1 MYLEAV
7 FGVSL
12 SVSMTFRG
20 RNVFF
25 RFFFCKNFFFIILYP
40 KNVKKGMS
48 PTEVWSFVF
57 VCFFLKL
64 IFLYFIACFNIVV
77 TWGGEKNEV

>member
-1 MYLEAV
+1 MYIEAV
-7 FGVSL
+7 LCVSL

-25 RFFFCKNFFFIILYP
+25 RFFLSKKIFFHHFIP
-40 KNVKKGMS
+40 KKRKKRHVADRGL
-48 PTEVWSFVF
+48 V

-77 TWGGEKNEV
+77 TWGG

>member
-25 RFFFCKNFFFIILYP
+25 RFFLFKKFFFIILYP

-48 PTEVWSFVF
+48 PTEIWSFVF

>member
-20 RNVFF
+20 SNVFF
-25 RFFFCKNFFFIILYP
+25 RFFFIILYP

>member
-1 MYLEAV
+1 MLV
-7 FGVSL
+7 CQFLLPSGGS
-12 SVSMTFRG
+12 
-20 RNVFF
+20 
-25 RFFFCKNFFFIILYP
+25 RFFLDFFFVKFFFFIILYP

-48 PTEVWSFVF
+48 PTEVWTFVF